1 MCGRP
6 YPAAF
11 GSEVE
16 LAEGSAAVVVTAAG
30 VAAVA
35 GGGGGG
41 GGGHGAGAV
50 HAAGGG
56 RHPRAVRGR
65 AGQILLATS

>member
-35 GGGGGG
+35 GV
-41 GGGHGAGAV
+41 AV
-50 HAAGGG
+50 AADTAPGPYTLRVEDVTPGPYG
-56 RHPRAVRGR
+56 VGPARYC
-65 AGQILLATS
+65 